1 MKSCCLP
8 LSTPGSLRS
17 ARLWPRLALL
27 LVLLALVLVVL
38 PGRVAAS
45 ERGEVLIPIHVAAGT
60 NLIHL
65 ARDYCHTPGDW
76 RRIAAI
82 NKLAEPYLIIRD
94 TTLQVPL
101 SLLIVEQN
109 TRVALEIADYGYV
122 MESGRIVLEGQ
133 AQELR
138 DNEDVREFYL
148 GLDREGVRK
157 SFREVKHYKRRKR
170 WLG

>member
-17 ARLWPRLALL
+17 ARLWPRPALL

-65 ARDYCHTPGDW
+65 ARDYCHTPGD
-76 RRIAAI
+76 
-82 NKLAEPYLIIRD
+82 
-94 TTLQVPL
+94 
-101 SLLIVEQN
+101 
-109 TRVALEIADYGYV
+109 
-122 MESGRIVLEGQ
+122 
-133 AQELR
+133 
-138 DNEDVREFYL
+138 
-148 GLDREGVRK
+148 
-157 SFREVKHYKRRKR
+157 
-170 WLG
+170 